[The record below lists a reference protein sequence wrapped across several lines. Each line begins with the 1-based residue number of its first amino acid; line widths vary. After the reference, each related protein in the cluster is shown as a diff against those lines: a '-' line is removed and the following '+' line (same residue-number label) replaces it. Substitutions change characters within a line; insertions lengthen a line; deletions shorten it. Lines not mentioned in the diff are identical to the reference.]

1 MFRNFFALIF
11 FAVLIFFSA
20 SAFAEETGGKIRI
33 NAEKLPVIHKL
44 SRSDVVF
51 RQFEETVFHNDRIF
65 ADELNTEPPAEE
77 FYAYIPGRAEDILS
91 VCAASGIPYDTLVT
105 LNSLSVVSEKI
116 AGKKIVLPTA
126 KGVFVCENPVSFVE
140 ILISSESGSFVEKSE
155 KTCYYL
161 NGRKF
166 YFLYGKRF
174 TPAQRA
180 FFLDTAMR
188 APLDHIRVTSGFGF
202 RNSPVYKRWKSHN
215 GIDFAAAEGTPV
227 YACKSGK
234 VAFVSRMDAVFGNY
248 IVLSH
253 EGGLSSVYAH
263 LSEINVKKDS
273 LVRGGDVIGLSGKTG
288 AVTGPHL
295 HFEVRLNGVAADP
308 SDFINSGF

>member
-1 MFRNFFALIF
+1 MARSFFILF
-11 FAVLIFFSA
+11 FFVLAHFFCS
-20 SAFAEETGGKIRI
+20 AEEKSVFI
-33 NAEKLPVIHKL
+33 NAEKLPRIEKF

-51 RQFEETVFHNDRIF
+51 CQFEEAVLHNEKLS
-65 ADELNTEPPAEE
+65 ADELNSEPPSEE
-77 FYAYIPGRAEDILS
+77 FYVYVPKKSEDVFS

-105 LNSLSVVSEKI
+105 LNSISGMSEKI
-116 AGKKIVLPTA
+116 AGKKIVLPSA
-126 KGVFVCENPVSFVE
+126 KGIFVRKNPSSFVE
-140 ILISSESGSFVEKSE
+140 ILISAEYKSFVENSE
-155 KTCYYL
+155 KICYIL
-161 NGRKF
+161 NGKEF

-180 FFLDTAMR
+180 FFLDASVR
-188 APLDHIRVTSGFGF
+188 APLDSIRVTSGFGF

-215 GIDFAAAEGTPV
+215 GVDFAAAEGTPV

-234 VAFVSRMDAVFGNY
+234 VAFVAKMDAVFGNY

-253 EGGLSSVYAH
+253 DGGLSSVYAH
-263 LSEINVKKDS
+263 LSKINVEKNE
-273 LVRGGDVIGLSGKTG
+273 LVRSGEIIGLSGKTG

-308 SDFINSGF
+308 SEFIKY